1 MSMAKATGNNAA
13 PIQKKIA
20 CSSAQKRMNAKIAPE
35 PARPFPNVKKSAAR
49 KSRNMEK

>member
-1 MSMAKATGNNAA
+1 MSIASATGSNAV
-13 PIQKKIA
+13 PIQKKVA
-20 CSSAQKRMNAKIAPE
+20 CSPAQKRMNAKMAPE